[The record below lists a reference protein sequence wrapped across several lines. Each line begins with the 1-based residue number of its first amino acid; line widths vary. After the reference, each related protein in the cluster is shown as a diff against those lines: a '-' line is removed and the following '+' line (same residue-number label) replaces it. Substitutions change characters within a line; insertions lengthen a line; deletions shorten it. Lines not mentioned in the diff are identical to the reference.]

1 MANLDEQLWEACRQE
16 DWVDA
21 AFLVEAGAGTEW
33 RGGEYEDTAIVWA
46 AYRGSLE
53 TVTLLFN
60 RGANIHAQG
69 NDGMNALMEASGN
82 NRADI
87 VSFLADKGADIHV
100 RNAEGWN
107 ALMYASCNNHAD
119 IVSFLAD
126 KGTDIHVRNIE
137 GQDALLLAALNGRID
152 IALELIARQA
162 DARVVDNQN
171 QTALT
176 HFGSCRY
183 ISNLSAEE
191 KQEKQQG
198 QARLIAAWLAGP
210 HPSQVAERHWQR
222 RKNAVLFLVGSK
234 FRPMQRDAAAAKLAQ
249 EQVDKHA
256 KLPGIPR
263 RSKEENL
270 AYLHKEVFGHEGIQ
284 RCLVGML

>member
-1 MANLDEQLWEACRQE
+1 VQ
-16 DWVDA
+16 
-21 AFLVEAGAGTEW
+21 
-33 RGGEYEDTAIVWA
+33 
-46 AYRGSLE
+46 S
-53 TVTLLFN
+53 N
-60 RGANIHAQG
+60 R
-69 NDGMNALMEASGN
+69 
-82 NRADI
+82 
-87 VSFLADKGADIHV
+87 
-100 RNAEGWN
+100 
-107 ALMYASCNNHAD
+107 
-119 IVSFLAD
+119 
-126 KGTDIHVRNIE
+126 
-137 GQDALLLAALNGRID
+137 GQDAFLLAALYGHID

-162 DARVVDNQN
+162 DARVVGNLN

-176 HFGSCRY
+176 SFGLGLRAIPR
-183 ISNLSAEE
+183 ISDE
-191 KQEKQQG
+191 EKQQG

-210 HPSQVAERHWQR
+210 HPSQVAERNWQR
-222 RKNAVLFLVGSK
+222 RKGAVLFLVGSK

>member
-1 MANLDEQLWEACRQE
+1 MANLDEQLRQACFDE
-16 DWVDA
+16 DWAQA
-21 AFLVEAGAGTEW
+21 AFLLEAGAGTEW

-46 AYRGSLE
+46 AEGGSLE

-60 RGANIHAQG
+60 KGANIHAQG
-69 NDGMNALMEASGN
+69 DDGLNALMCASCR
-82 NRADI
+82 NRPDI
-87 VSFLADKGADIHV
+87 V
-100 RNAEGWN
+100 
-107 ALMYASCNNHAD
+107 C
-119 IVSFLAD
+119 FLAD
-126 KGTDIHVRNIE
+126 KGTDIHVR
-137 GQDALLLAALNGRID
+137 GTDGRDALLIAALWGNID

-162 DARVVDNQN
+162 DARVVDNEN
-171 QTALT
+171 HTALT
-176 HFGSCRY
+176 HFGSGR
-183 ISNLSAEE
+183 SNLSAEE
-191 KQEKQQG
+191 IQER

>member
-1 MANLDEQLWEACRQE
+1 LLI
-16 DWVDA
+16 A
-21 AFLVEAGAGTEW
+21 AQ
-33 RGGEYEDTAIVWA
+33 RG
-46 AYRGSLE
+46 
-53 TVTLLFN
+53 N
-60 RGANIHAQG
+60 
-69 NDGMNALMEASGN
+69 
-82 NRADI
+82 
-87 VSFLADKGADIHV
+87 
-100 RNAEGWN
+100 
-107 ALMYASCNNHAD
+107 
-119 IVSFLAD
+119 
-126 KGTDIHVRNIE
+126 
-137 GQDALLLAALNGRID
+137 ID

-171 QTALT
+171 HTALT
-176 HFGSCRY
+176 HFGHSALPR
-183 ISNLSAEE
+183 LSDE
-191 KQEKQQG
+191 EKQQG

-210 HPSQVAERHWQR
+210 HPSQVAERNWQR
-222 RKNAVLFLVGSK
+222 RKKAVLFLVGSK

>member
-1 MANLDEQLWEACRQE
+1 VSSSSIPGYLPKIASQFAGG
-16 DWVDA
+16 
-21 AFLVEAGAGTEW
+21 LVVRGDAGAETLVV
-33 RGGEYEDTAIVWA
+33 GGRY
-46 AYRGSLE
+46 
-53 TVTLLFN
+53 
-60 RGANIHAQG
+60 
-69 NDGMNALMEASGN
+69 
-82 NRADI
+82 
-87 VSFLADKGADIHV
+87 
-100 RNAEGWN
+100 
-107 ALMYASCNNHAD
+107 
-119 IVSFLAD
+119 
-126 KGTDIHVRNIE
+126 
-137 GQDALLLAALNGRID
+137 DALLHAALWGNID

-171 QTALT
+171 RTALT
-176 HFGSCRY
+176 HFGSIIY
-183 ISNLSAEE
+183 LSAEK
-191 KQEKQQG
+191 KQAR

>member
-1 MANLDEQLWEACRQE
+1 MANLDEQLWEACFDK
-16 DWVDA
+16 DWAQA
-21 AFLVEAGAGTEW
+21 AFLLEAGAGTEW
-33 RGGEYEDTAIVWA
+33 RDEDYEYTPIMWA
-46 AYRGSLE
+46 ASGGSLE
-53 TVTLLFN
+53 TMTLLFN
-60 RGANIHAQG
+60 RGANIHAQDNKG
-69 NDGMNALMEASGN
+69 LNALMCS
-82 NRADI
+82 
-87 VSFLADKGADIHV
+87 S
-100 RNAEGWN
+100 W
-107 ALMYASCNNHAD
+107 NNHAN
-119 IVSFLAD
+119 IVAFLAD
-126 KGTDIHVRNIE
+126 KGTDIHVRNSN
-137 GQDALLLAALNGRID
+137 GQDALLLAALGGNID
-152 IALELIARQA
+152 AALELIARQA
-162 DARVVDNQN
+162 DARVVGSWN

-176 HFGSCRY
+176 HFGLRSY
-183 ISNLSAEE
+183 NLDASQ
-191 KQEKQQG
+191 KQEG

>member
-1 MANLDEQLWEACRQE
+1 L
-16 DWVDA
+16 
-21 AFLVEAGAGTEW
+21 
-33 RGGEYEDTAIVWA
+33 
-46 AYRGSLE
+46 
-53 TVTLLFN
+53 
-60 RGANIHAQG
+60 
-69 NDGMNALMEASGN
+69 
-82 NRADI
+82 
-87 VSFLADKGADIHV
+87 
-100 RNAEGWN
+100 
-107 ALMYASCNNHAD
+107 
-119 IVSFLAD
+119 
-126 KGTDIHVRNIE
+126 
-137 GQDALLLAALNGRID
+137 
-152 IALELIARQA
+152 
-162 DARVVDNQN
+162 DNQN
-171 QTALT
+171 HAALT
-176 HFGSCRY
+176 HFGTGWYSY
-183 ISNLSAEE
+183 NLSASE
-191 KQEKQQG
+191 KQVG

>member
-1 MANLDEQLWEACRQE
+1 MANLDEQLWQACE
-16 DWVDA
+16 DRDWAQA
-21 AFLVEAGAGTEW
+21 AFLLEAGAGTEW
-33 RGGEYEDTAIVWA
+33 RDEGDDDTAIIWA
-46 AYRGSLE
+46 AFNGSLA

-60 RGANIHAQG
+60 RGANIHARDNEG
-69 NDGMNALMEASGN
+69 LNALMCAS
-82 NRADI
+82 
-87 VSFLADKGADIHV
+87 
-100 RNAEGWN
+100 W
-107 ALMYASCNNHAD
+107 NNHAD
-119 IVSFLAD
+119 IVTILAD
-126 KGTDIHVRNIE
+126 KGTDINVRNIY
-137 GQDALLLAALNGRID
+137 GQDALLLAAQDGYINV
-152 IALELIARQA
+152 ALELIARQA
-162 DARVVDNQN
+162 DARVVDNDN

-176 HFGSCRY
+176 HFGSRRSIY
-183 ISNLSAEE
+183 ILSAE
-191 KQEKQQG
+191 KKQQG

>member
-1 MANLDEQLWEACRQE
+1 MLASNMGNTAVAKFLLD
-16 DWVDA
+16 
-21 AFLVEAGAGTEW
+21 
-33 RGGEYEDTAIVWA
+33 RGV
-46 AYRGSLE
+46 
-53 TVTLLFN
+53 
-60 RGANIHAQG
+60 
-69 NDGMNALMEASGN
+69 
-82 NRADI
+82 
-87 VSFLADKGADIHV
+87 DIHV
-100 RNAEGWN
+100 R
-107 ALMYASCNNHAD
+107 
-119 IVSFLAD
+119 D
-126 KGTDIHVRNIE
+126 KNGK
-137 GQDALLLAALNGRID
+137 DALLWAALLGHID
-152 IALELIARQA
+152 TCIMLIGRQA
-162 DARVVDNQN
+162 DARVTDNLN
-171 QTALT
+171 RSALT
-176 HFGSCRY
+176 HFGSWNYNR
-183 ISNLSAEE
+183 SAE
-191 KQEKQQG
+191 EKQQG

>member
-1 MANLDEQLWEACRQE
+1 MANLDEQLYRACWQKE
-16 DWVDA
+16 WAQA
-21 AFLVEAGAGTEW
+21 AFLLEAGAGTVW
-33 RGGEYEDTAIVWA
+33 RATGNGCTAIMWA
-46 AYRGSLE
+46 AIGGSLE
-53 TVTLLFN
+53 TVTLLFS
-60 RGANIHAQG
+60 RGANIHARD
-69 NDGMNALMEASGN
+69 ND
-82 NRADI
+82 
-87 VSFLADKGADIHV
+87 
-100 RNAEGWN
+100 GWN
-107 ALMYASCNNHAD
+107 ALMFASSSNHAD
-119 IVSFLAD
+119 IVCFLAD
-126 KGTDIHVRNIE
+126 KGTDIHVRSTN
-137 GQDALLLAALNGRID
+137 GRDALLLAAQWGRID

-162 DARVVDNQN
+162 DARMVSNKN

-176 HFGSCRY
+176 HFGFRRSD
-183 ISNLSAEE
+183 LSASQQ
-191 KQEKQQG
+191 QEG

>member
-1 MANLDEQLWEACRQE
+1 MANLDEQLRQACE
-16 DWVDA
+16 NKDWTQA
-21 AFLVEAGAGTEW
+21 AFLLEAGAGTEW
-33 RGGEYEDTAIVWA
+33 RGIGLEDTPIMCA
-46 AYRGSLE
+46 AYGGSLE

-60 RGANIHAQG
+60 RGANIHARDIYG
-69 NDGMNALMEASGN
+69 WNALMEASCN
-82 NRADI
+82 NHPDI
-87 VSFLADKGADIHV
+87 VFFLADKGADIHV
-100 RNAEGWN
+100 RNN
-107 ALMYASCNNHAD
+107 
-119 IVSFLAD
+119 
-126 KGTDIHVRNIE
+126 KGR
-137 GQDALLLAALNGRID
+137 DALLLAALNGHIEL
-152 IALELIARQA
+152 ALELIARQA
-162 DARVVDNQN
+162 DARVVDNEN
-171 QTALT
+171 RTALT
-176 HFGSCRY
+176 HFRSYRY
-183 ISNLSAEE
+183 SLSAEE
-191 KQEKQQG
+191 KQEG

>member
-1 MANLDEQLWEACRQE
+1 MANLDEQLWEACVDE
-16 DWVDA
+16 DWAQA
-21 AFLVEAGAGTEW
+21 AFLLEAGAGMEW
-33 RGGEYEDTAIVWA
+33 RGEDIDKTAIMWA
-46 AYRGSLE
+46 ALHGSLA

-60 RGANIHAQG
+60 RGANIHARG
-69 NDGMNALMEASGN
+69 TEGWNALMDASSF
-82 NRADI
+82 NRAGI

-100 RNAEGWN
+100 RNRG
-107 ALMYASCNNHAD
+107 
-119 IVSFLAD
+119 
-126 KGTDIHVRNIE
+126 GR
-137 GQDALLLAALNGRID
+137 DALLLAALWGHID

-171 QTALT
+171 RTALT
-176 HFGSCRY
+176 HFCLYRPE
-183 ISNLSAEE
+183 LSAEE
-191 KQEKQQG
+191 IQEG

>member
-1 MANLDEQLWEACRQE
+1 M
-16 DWVDA
+16 
-21 AFLVEAGAGTEW
+21 TS
-33 RGGEYEDTAIVWA
+33 
-46 AYRGSLE
+46 GSCSC
-53 TVTLLFN
+53 V
-60 RGANIHAQG
+60 RG
-69 NDGMNALMEASGN
+69 NDG
-82 NRADI
+82 R
-87 VSFLADKGADIHV
+87 
-100 RNAEGWN
+100 
-107 ALMYASCNNHAD
+107 
-119 IVSFLAD
+119 
-126 KGTDIHVRNIE
+126 
-137 GQDALLLAALNGRID
+137 DALLIAAQHGKID
-152 IALELIARQA
+152 AALELIARQA

-176 HFGSCRY
+176 HFGS
-183 ISNLSAEE
+183 ISHRSDLSASE
-191 KQEKQQG
+191 KQEG

-210 HPSQVAERHWQR
+210 HPSQVAERNWQR
-222 RKNAVLFLVGSK
+222 RKKAVLFLVGSK

>member
-1 MANLDEQLWEACRQE
+1 MANLDEQLWQACGHE
-16 DWVDA
+16 DWAQA
-21 AFLVEAGAGTEW
+21 AFLLEAGAGTEW
-33 RGGEYEDTAIVWA
+33 RDEEHDGTAIMWA
-46 AYRGSLE
+46 AAGGSLA
-53 TVTLLFN
+53 TVELLFN
-60 RGANIHAQG
+60 RGANIHALDNIG
-69 NDGMNALMEASGN
+69 WNAQMCASLHN
-82 NRADI
+82 YANI
-87 VSFLADKGADIHV
+87 VSFLADKGSDIHM
-100 RNAEGWN
+100 R
-107 ALMYASCNNHAD
+107 
-119 IVSFLAD
+119 
-126 KGTDIHVRNIE
+126 GTDGR
-137 GQDALLLAALNGRID
+137 DALLLAALYGHID
-152 IALELIARQA
+152 AALELIARQA
-162 DARVVDNQN
+162 DARVTSTEN

-176 HFGSCRY
+176 HFGLRSY
-183 ISNLSAEE
+183 NLDASQ
-191 KQEKQQG
+191 KQEG

>member
-1 MANLDEQLWEACRQE
+1 MANLDEQLWQACYDE
-16 DWVDA
+16 DWAEA
-21 AFLVEAGAGTEW
+21 AFLLEAGAGTEW
-33 RGGEYEDTAIVWA
+33 RGGEYEETTIMQA
-46 AYRGSLE
+46 AWNGSLE
-53 TVTLLFN
+53 TVALLFN
-60 RGANIHAQG
+60 RGANIHALDNVG
-69 NDGMNALMEASGN
+69 YTALMNASSCYHTN
-82 NRADI
+82 I
-87 VSFLADKGADIHV
+87 VSFLAG
-100 RNAEGWN
+100 
-107 ALMYASCNNHAD
+107 
-119 IVSFLAD
+119 
-126 KGTDIHVRNIE
+126 KGTDIHVRNIY
-137 GQDALLLAALNGRID
+137 GQDALLLAAQDGYINV
-152 IALELIARQA
+152 ALELIARQA
-162 DARVVDNQN
+162 DARVVDNDN

-176 HFGSCRY
+176 HFGSGSYRSY
-183 ISNLSAEE
+183 LSAEE
-191 KQEKQQG
+191 EQEEQQKEQQKG
-198 QARLIAAWLAGP
+198 QARLLAAWLAGP

>member
-1 MANLDEQLWEACRQE
+1 MIQSWNNGWHK
-16 DWVDA
+16 
-21 AFLVEAGAGTEW
+21 
-33 RGGEYEDTAIVWA
+33 
-46 AYRGSLE
+46 GS
-53 TVTLLFN
+53 
-60 RGANIHAQG
+60 
-69 NDGMNALMEASGN
+69 
-82 NRADI
+82 
-87 VSFLADKGADIHV
+87 
-100 RNAEGWN
+100 
-107 ALMYASCNNHAD
+107 
-119 IVSFLAD
+119 
-126 KGTDIHVRNIE
+126 KGTDIHVRSTD
-137 GQDALLLAALNGRID
+137 GQDALLTAALNGRID
-152 IALELIARQA
+152 AALELIARQA
-162 DARVVDNQN
+162 DARVVDNEN
-171 QTALT
+171 PTTLT
-176 HFGSCRY
+176 HFGSYR
-183 ISNLSAEE
+183 SSLSAEE
-191 KQEKQQG
+191 KQEIQQG

>member
-1 MANLDEQLWEACRQE
+1 VKSQLWQACFDE
-16 DWVDA
+16 DWAQA
-21 AFLVEAGAGTEW
+21 AFLLEAGAGTEW
-33 RGGEYEDTAIVWA
+33 RGGTHQDTAIMLA
-46 AYRGSLE
+46 ACFGSLA

-60 RGANIHAQG
+60 RGANIHALG
-69 NDGMNALMEASGN
+69 GGWNALMEASCN
-82 NRADI
+82 NHAKI
-87 VSFLADKGADIHV
+87 VSFLADKGVDIHM
-100 RNAEGWN
+100 RDSNG
-107 ALMYASCNNHAD
+107 L
-119 IVSFLAD
+119 
-126 KGTDIHVRNIE
+126 
-137 GQDALLLAALNGRID
+137 DALLIAALYGKID
-152 IALELIARQA
+152 VALELIARQA
-162 DARVVDNQN
+162 DARVVDIYN

-176 HFGSCRY
+176 HFG
-183 ISNLSAEE
+183 IHTNLSAEE
-191 KQEKQQG
+191 KQEG

>member
-1 MANLDEQLWEACRQE
+1 MANLDEQLWQACNNR
-16 DWVDA
+16 DWAQA
-21 AFLVEAGAGTEW
+21 AFLLEAGAGTEW
-33 RGGEYEDTAIVWA
+33 RDEVYDETAIIWA
-46 AYRGSLE
+46 AVGGSLE

-60 RGANIHAQG
+60 RGANIHALDNRG
-69 NDGMNALMEASGN
+69 WNALMHASYC
-82 NRADI
+82 NREDI

-100 RNAEGWN
+100 
-107 ALMYASCNNHAD
+107 LSNN
-119 IVSFLAD
+119 
-126 KGTDIHVRNIE
+126 GR
-137 GQDALLLAALNGRID
+137 DALLIAALLGKID
-152 IALELIARQA
+152 VALELIARQA
-162 DARVVDNQN
+162 DARIVDNN
-171 QTALT
+171 NRTALT
-176 HFGSCRY
+176 HFGSRA
-183 ISNLSAEE
+183 NLSES
-191 KQEKQQG
+191 QKQQG